1 MERLLE
7 VMQLRVLAKLV
18 HITAIEVT
26 HQSAIVTLG
35 PKAAIPEPAVH
46 AMMDRLKKR
55 LRFLSPHAFEIQMP
69 HDDWGSTFTEL
80 NTTLQSLGHCDTNKS
95 TIQPKSSA

>member
-1 MERLLE
+1 
-7 VMQLRVLAKLV
+7 
-18 HITAIEVT
+18 
-26 HQSAIVTLG
+26 
-35 PKAAIPEPAVH
+35 KAAIPEPAVH

-55 LRFLSPHAFEIQMP
+55 LRFLSPHTFEIQMP